1 MSKLLTLASC
11 LQSYA
16 LLVGRDEENTCSLW
30 RVDPTGQFWKCN
42 AAAIGRGAHAA
53 EAHLQELVSAR
64 DGKDDFFSN
73 LSSRQALS
81 LACTCIEKALP
92 KENKLYWQALVLRTA
107 SDVEGEQQQQQQQ
120 ASSQLLDGSEI
131 ELLPTSDSDDKDAVD
146 DKVQ

>member
-1 MSKLLTLASC
+1 
-11 LQSYA
+11 
-16 LLVGRDEENTCSLW
+16 
-30 RVDPTGQFWKCN
+30 VDPTGQFWKCN

-64 DGKDDFFSN
+64 TEEANDDFFSN

-81 LACTCIEKALP
+81 LACACIEKALP

-107 SDVEGEQQQQQQQ
+107 SDIEGEQQQ
-120 ASSQLLDGSEI
+120 ASSQVLDGNEI
-131 ELLPTSDSDDKDAVD
+131 ELLLTSDSDDKDSVD

>member
-1 MSKLLTLASC
+1 MSKLLTLACC

-16 LLVGRDEENTCSLW
+16 LLAGRDEHNTCSLW

-64 DGKDDFFSN
+64 TEEANDDFFSN
-73 LSSRQALS
+73 LSCRQALS
-81 LACTCIEKALP
+81 LACACIEKALP
-92 KENKLYWQALVLRTA
+92 KENKLYWQALVLRTT
-107 SDVEGEQQQQQQQ
+107 SDIEGEQQQ
-120 ASSQLLDGSEI
+120 ASSQVLDGNEI
-131 ELLPTSDSDDKDAVD
+131 ELLLTSDSDDKDSVD